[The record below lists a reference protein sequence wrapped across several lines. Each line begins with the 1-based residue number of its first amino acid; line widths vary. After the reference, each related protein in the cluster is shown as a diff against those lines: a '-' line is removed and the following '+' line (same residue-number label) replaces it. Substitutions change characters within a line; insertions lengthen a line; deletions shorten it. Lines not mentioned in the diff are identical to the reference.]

1 MKIADL
7 VTEMRM
13 NKMPLLLNMLKKK
26 EFGYLQQVYLSTT
39 VSNYMKQS
47 NCQNNRVTKTIL
59 LNTGG
64 GGTEQINGKKKKK
77 KKKKKLNWLSH
88 CL

>member
-64 GGTEQINGKKKKK
+64 GGEPNKLMEKKKKRRRRR
-77 KKKKKLNWLSH
+77 S
-88 CL
+88 

>member
-47 NCQNNRVTKTIL
+47 NC
-59 LNTGG
+59 
-64 GGTEQINGKKKKK
+64 
-77 KKKKKLNWLSH
+77 
-88 CL
+88 

>member
-13 NKMPLLLNMLKKK
+13 NKIPLLLNILRK
-26 EFGYLQQVYLSTT
+26 EELGYLQQVYLSTT

-47 NCQNNRVTKTIL
+47 NC
-59 LNTGG
+59 
-64 GGTEQINGKKKKK
+64 
-77 KKKKKLNWLSH
+77 
-88 CL
+88 